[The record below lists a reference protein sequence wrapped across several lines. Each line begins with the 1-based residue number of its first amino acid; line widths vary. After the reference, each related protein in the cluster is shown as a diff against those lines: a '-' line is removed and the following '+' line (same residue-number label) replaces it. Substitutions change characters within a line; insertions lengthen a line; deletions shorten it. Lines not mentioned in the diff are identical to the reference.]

1 MTSLMQAVARTRE
14 DVSFPPNGDVHVNLL
29 QDHFQ
34 SPGAKGS
41 VRELIA
47 AMIASVAVQHPYAVI
62 LCRFQNEPPHPDEAK
77 WLKFFTEAFRRGTG
91 GLVEYWQDASLGKID
106 VSGTRVFPWIEVSL
120 TRQQGGFPPT
130 RRQDLTNAGISAIQ
144 NSTDPLTG
152 KPGDP
157 ITGFFNQISCYMYR
171 YNGEGKN
178 IDGSTDGISNKT
190 NLTAPFDGEV
200 TAHEMGHSQGME
212 HDADVT
218 GDTKYHDKCCIMS
231 QSGSFSIPPW
241 EVVFGPSLCLPHLML
256 QGWMYQKRMLFDT
269 GAWAKNPTGISF
281 QLAPNTE
288 AGSPAFLGASL
299 SIPGSSPAWEYLLEV
314 APLSGWN
321 QGVANL
327 PALMV
332 RRTSSQ
338 TDLSPK
344 VTAMY
349 LGQLQINATGSTTMT
364 EASGNTTFTVTQ
376 ISNRGPTVT
385 VTAKKN

>member
-34 SPGAKGS
+34 SPGTKGS

-47 AMIASVAVQHPYAVI
+47 AMIASGAVQHSYAVI
-62 LCRFQNEPPHPDEAK
+62 LCRFQGEPPHPDEAK
-77 WLKFFTEAFRRGTG
+77 WLKFFTEAFTRGTG
-91 GLVEYWQDASLGKID
+91 GLVEYWRDASLGVID
-106 VSGTRVFPWIEVSL
+106 VSGSRVFPWIEVSL
-120 TRQQGGFPPT
+120 TRKQGGFPPT
-130 RRQDLTNAGISAIQ
+130 MRQDLTNAGISAIQ

-171 YNGEGKN
+171 DNGEGKN

-200 TAHEMGHSQGME
+200 TAHEMGHSQGMD

-231 QSGSFSIPPW
+231 QSGSFSVSPW

-256 QGWMYQKRMLFDT
+256 QGWMYKKRMLFDT
-269 GAWAKNPTGISF
+269 GAWATNPEGITF

-299 SIPGSSPAWEYLLEV
+299 SVPGSSPAWEYLLEV

-327 PALMV
+327 PALMI

-338 TDLSPK
+338 TDLAPS

-349 LGQLQINATGSTTMT
+349 LGQLPINSTGSTTMT
-364 EASGNTTFTVTQ
+364 EASGNTTFTVSQVST
-376 ISNRGPTVT
+376 RGPTVT
-385 VTAKKN
+385 VTAKKS